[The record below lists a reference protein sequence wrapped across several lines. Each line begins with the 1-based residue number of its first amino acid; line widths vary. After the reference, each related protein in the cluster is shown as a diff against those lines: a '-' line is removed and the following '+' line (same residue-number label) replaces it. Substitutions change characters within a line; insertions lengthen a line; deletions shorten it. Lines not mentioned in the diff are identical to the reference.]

1 MLVCFFQYSILGSH
15 YVVQPS
21 RWMEVQTN
29 IWFLMHKE
37 KHITKHTWIHG
48 VFISALILRVADFIF
63 LFEGD
68 GLFSYDISDILL
80 VILWTSIWAALI
92 PRSLPFPQPI
102 DTPGNIQFHNKAYVS
117 LAVQRKK
124 LCITLFFQ
132 EKSPHIWSCNE
143 VSVFFTRIFMVLCP
157 WPDIA

>member
-102 DTPGNIQFHNKAYVS
+102 DTPGIFSFTIRHMSPWLYKGRSCALRYFFKKEVHTFDHVTRSVCSSHVFLWCYVRD
-117 LAVQRKK
+117 L
-124 LCITLFFQ
+124 I
-132 EKSPHIWSCNE
+132 
-143 VSVFFTRIFMVLCP
+143 
-157 WPDIA
+157 